1 MVMFYVNQVG
11 EPDWDDIKFKYKKNY
26 LGIWKNK
33 KVIIYID
40 KQKDNLRTTIVRGV
54 HFGGKVK
61 ELKNLFNLDDPKKMF
76 SKWENKY
83 KKLYRHKLTSTKDLD
98 YFVLMVKQKYEIK

>member
-1 MVMFYVNQVG
+1 MLGGIFEKN
-11 EPDWDDIKFKYKKNY
+11 DIKSKIQTFNKKINDSNF
-26 LGIWKNK
+26 WKNK
-33 KVIIYID
+33 LFAQNILKEKKFLEAIL
-40 KQKDNLRTTIVRGV
+40 DNFNSTVN
-54 HFGGKVK
+54 

-98 YFVLMVKQKYEIK
+98 YFVLMVKQKYDIK